1 MRKRII
7 FFAVLSFLI
16 FLAGCSWESL
26 SSTSQES
33 TYANKTSQMDD
44 SIKFEVVESDVYFS
58 QQTGQSENLASIKT
72 IFCDKNHNLVL
83 TEVFS
88 TKTLDVAKRGLELSI
103 FSASRQHTLR
113 SFGLFCIFPDSVKIN
128 FLKIESGAATIDL
141 NSEFYKQKYLDFYI
155 RAITFYLTSFENID
169 RVYFYNEGKSY
180 TNKAFE
186 QKKAGQVIIFV
197 PQKVLSEVFLVPKW
211 IDIPEKFKSIPMT
224 FAQKSLINSL
234 SYRFS
239 KLNGLKL
246 NNVKLEEKTLYIDL
260 SKELLNLKGN
270 AEVDIV
276 LSSICF
282 TAKEIDKTLKFLKL
296 SIDGREPYLDQYN
309 LREKIDMDQF
319 KLNSLKI
326 RL

>member
-26 SSTSQES
+26 SYTSQES

-58 QQTGQSENLASIKT
+58 QQTGQSENLESIKT

-103 FSASRQHTLR
+103 FSASRQRNLR

-128 FLKIESGAATIDL
+128 FLKIENGAATIDL
-141 NSEFYKQKYLDFYI
+141 NSEFYKQKYLVFYI

-186 QKKAGQVIIFV
+186 RKKAGQVIIFV
-197 PQKVLSEVFLVPKW
+197 PQKVLSEIFLVPKW

-246 NNVKLEEKTLYIDL
+246 NNVKLKENTLYIDL
-260 SKELLNLKGN
+260 SKELLNLKGSS
-270 AEVDIV
+270 EVDIII
-276 LSSICF
+276 SSICF
-282 TAKEIDKTLKFLKL
+282 TAREIDRTLKFLKL
-296 SIDGREPYLDQYN
+296 SVDGKEPYLDQYDLKEN
-309 LREKIDMDQF
+309 IDMDQF

>member
-128 FLKIESGAATIDL
+128 FLKIENGAATIDL

-180 TNKAFE
+180 KNKAFE
-186 QKKAGQVIIFV
+186 RKKTGQVIIFV
-197 PQKVLSEVFLVPKW
+197 PQKILSEFFLVPKW
-211 IDIPEKFKSIPMT
+211 IDIPGKFKNTPMT

-246 NNVKLEEKTLYIDL
+246 NNVKLKENTLYIDL
-260 SKELLNLKGN
+260 SKELLNLKGSS
-270 AEVDIV
+270 EVDII

-282 TAKEIDKTLKFLKL
+282 TAREIDRMLKFLKL
-296 SIDGREPYLDQYN
+296 SVDGKEPYLDQYDLKEN
-309 LREKIDMDQF
+309 IDMDQF
-319 KLNSLKI
+319 KLNSSKI

>member
-16 FLAGCSWESL
+16 FLTGCSWESL
-26 SSTSQES
+26 SSTSQEN
-33 TYANKTSQMDD
+33 TYANKSTKTDNG
-44 SIKFEVVESDVYFS
+44 IKFEVVESDVYFS
-58 QQTGQSENLASIKT
+58 QQTGQSKNLASVKT

-88 TKTLDVAKRGLELSI
+88 NKTLDIAKRGLELSI
-103 FSASRQHTLR
+103 FSASRQRNLR
-113 SFGLFCIFPDSVKIN
+113 TFGLFCIFPDSVKIN
-128 FLKIESGAATIDL
+128 FLKIEKNAATIDL
-141 NSEFYKQKYLDFYI
+141 SSEFYKQKYLDFYI
-155 RAITFYLTSFENID
+155 KAITFYLTSFENID

-186 QKKAGQVIIFV
+186 RKKAGQVIIFV
-197 PQKVLSEVFLVPKW
+197 PQKVLSEIFLVPKW
-211 IDIPEKFKSIPMT
+211 IDIPDKFKNIPMT

-246 NNVKLEEKTLYIDL
+246 NNVNLKEKTLYIDL
-260 SKELLNLKGN
+260 SKELLNLKGT
-270 AEVDIV
+270 AQVDIV
-276 LSSICF
+276 ISSICF
-282 TAKEIDKTLKFLKL
+282 TAREIDKALKYLKI
-296 SIDGREPYLDQYN
+296 SIDGKELYLDQYD

-319 KLNSLKI
+319 KFNSLKI

>member
-7 FFAVLSFLI
+7 FFVMFSFLI
-16 FLAGCSWESL
+16 FLAGCSWENL

-33 TYANKTSQMDD
+33 TYANKSTQTDD
-44 SIKFEVVESDVYFS
+44 GIKFEVVESDVYFS

-83 TEVFS
+83 TEVLS
-88 TKTLDVAKRGLELSI
+88 NKTLDVAKRGLELSI
-103 FSASRQHTLR
+103 FSVSRQRTLR

-128 FLKIESGAATIDL
+128 FLKIEKNAATIDL
-141 NSEFYKQKYLDFYI
+141 SSEFYKQKYLDFYI
-155 RAITFYLTSFENID
+155 KAITFYLTSFENVD

-186 QKKAGQVIIFV
+186 RKKTGQVIIFV
-197 PQKVLSEVFLVPKW
+197 PQRVCSEIFLIPKW
-211 IDIPEKFKSIPMT
+211 IDIPDKFKNIPMT
-224 FAQKSLINSL
+224 FALKSLINSL

-246 NNVKLEEKTLYIDL
+246 NNVKLKENTLYIDL
-260 SKELLNLKGN
+260 SKELLILKGSSQ
-270 AEVDIV
+270 VDIV

-282 TAKEIDKTLKFLKL
+282 TARELDKNLKYLKI
-296 SIDGREPYLDQYN
+296 SIDGKEPYLDQYD
-309 LREKIDMDQF
+309 LREKIYMDQF